1 MELKTQRSADSSSS
15 SVNKQA
21 KEGAKNFRILKT
33 KSIDVKDQEEN
44 ELSSND
50 GSLVPEK
57 QRVAKLVRKKSL
69 GQTSDSS
76 ETSVTATA
84 AKIVK
89 PSDSGVDRFVNF
101 GHGFWWYGGY
111 FCQKA
116 GKYLE
121 KLFPKEII

>member
-69 GQTSDSS
+69 GQTSDST

-89 PSDSGVDRFVNF
+89 PSGPSKWSGLKEKTRSPELRSSSSLGTPPSVDFTVNA
-101 GHGFWWYGGY
+101 HD
-111 FCQKA
+111 
-116 GKYLE
+116 L
-121 KLFPKEII
+121 